1 MIFRRHSDLP
11 LKGDATSRF
20 LPWIIGVMV
29 FLATLSVAGL
39 LLAQDVTQRWR
50 SALAGTLTVQVPPPF
65 GETDPQAQ
73 LADVLQILRGTP
85 GIARAEPVSIE
96 QSRALLEPW
105 LGSGQIIDELPLPR
119 LIDVALMPGA
129 RLDFAAL
136 ETRLAGIAPGIVLDD
151 HGRWLGDLVRVARS
165 VELVAATAVL
175 LVALTAVLAV
185 VFAVRTGL
193 AIHREVI
200 DVLHLVGARDS
211 YIAQQFARHA
221 LTLSLRGSI
230 PGALFALV
238 LLLGVTMLANGGAE
252 GLAAEGFLSADLWRI
267 LQPLDWAALAAV
279 PVGAVLLAVLATRLA
294 VMRALSRLV

>member
-11 LKGDATSRF
+11 LRGDATSRF

-39 LLAQDVTQRWR
+39 LLAQDVTERWR

-73 LADVLQILRGTP
+73 LEEVLQILRGTP
-85 GIARAEPVSIE
+85 GIARAEPLSID

-119 LIDVALMPGA
+119 LIDVALRPGA
-129 RLDFAAL
+129 RLDFAVL

-211 YIAQQFARHA
+211 YIARQFARHA

-230 PGALFALV
+230 PGTLFALA
-238 LLLGVTMLANGGAE
+238 LLAGIAVLANGGAE
-252 GLAAEGFLSADLWRI
+252 GLAAEGFLAADLWGI
-267 LQPLDWAALAAV
+267 LRPMDWVALAAV
-279 PVGAVLLAVLATRLA
+279 PVGAVLLAVLAARLA

>member
-11 LKGDATSRF
+11 LRGDATSRF

-65 GETDPQAQ
+65 GEADPQAQ
-73 LADVLQILRGTP
+73 LAEVLQILRSTP
-85 GIARAEPVSIE
+85 GIARAEPLSID

-119 LIDVALMPGA
+119 LIDVALRPGA

-151 HGRWLGDLVRVARS
+151 HGRWLGDLVLVARS

-221 LTLSLRGSI
+221 LTLSLRGSVL
-230 PGALFALV
+230 GALFALA
-238 LLLGVTMLANGGAE
+238 LLLGIAVLATGGAD
-252 GLAAEGFLSADLWRI
+252 GLAAEGFLPADIWQI

-279 PVGAVLLAVLATRLA
+279 PVGAIVLAVLATRLA

>member
-11 LKGDATSRF
+11 LRGDATSRF

-39 LLAQDVTQRWR
+39 LLAQDVTERWR

-73 LADVLQILRGTP
+73 LEEVLQILRGTP
-85 GIARAEPVSIE
+85 GIARAEPLSID

-119 LIDVALMPGA
+119 LIDVALRPGA
-129 RLDFAAL
+129 RLDFAVL

-175 LVALTAVLAV
+175 VVALTAVLAV

-211 YIAQQFARHA
+211 YIARQFARHA

-230 PGALFALV
+230 PGTLFALA
-238 LLLGVTMLANGGAE
+238 LLAGIAVLANGGAE
-252 GLAAEGFLSADLWRI
+252 GLAAEGFLAADLWGI
-267 LQPLDWAALAAV
+267 LRPMDWVALAAV
-279 PVGAVLLAVLATRLA
+279 PVGAVLLAVLAARLA
-294 VMRALSRLV
+294 VRRALSRRV